1 MVEYDYPNNNNW
13 TNYWQELYEYRKNL
27 KNKRRRG
34 FIIAPPEYINKLKQ
48 NKDEYYY
55 LQRAY

>member
-27 KNKRRRG
+27 KTNVDLR
-34 FIIAPPEYINKLKQ
+34 L
-48 NKDEYYY
+48 
-55 LQRAY
+55 

>member
-55 LQRAY
+55 L